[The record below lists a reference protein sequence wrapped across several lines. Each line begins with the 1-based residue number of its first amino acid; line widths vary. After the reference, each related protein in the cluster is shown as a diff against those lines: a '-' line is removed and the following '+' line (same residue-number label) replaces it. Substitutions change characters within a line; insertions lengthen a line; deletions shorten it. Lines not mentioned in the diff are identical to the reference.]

1 MKVYRFL
8 CVFYAKLIL
17 ILTCSA
23 LTNLLNAYYYY
34 KERKLLS
41 THKCMKTLWSNF
53 TILRLVIKEEE
64 KEVYKNFR
72 KLIDKV
78 STNHYLERK
87 NKKLSYVDLF
97 IRFTEP

>member
-17 ILTCSA
+17 ILACSA
-23 LTNLLNAYYYY
+23 LANLLNAYYYH
-34 KERKLLS
+34 KGRKLLS
-41 THKCMKTLWSNF
+41 IHKCMKTLWSNF
-53 TILRLVIKEEE
+53 AILRLVIEEEE
-64 KEVYKNFR
+64 KEAYKNFR

-78 STNHYLERK
+78 SMNHYLERK
-87 NKKLSYVDLF
+87 NKKLSYIDLF

>member
-23 LTNLLNAYYYY
+23 LANLLNAYYYH
-34 KERKLLS
+34 KNKKLLS
-41 THKCMKTLWSNF
+41 IHKCMKTLWNNF
-53 TILRLVIKEEE
+53 GILRIVIKKEE
-64 KEVYKNFR
+64 KEAYKNFR

-78 STNHYLERK
+78 SANHCLERK
-87 NKKLSYVDLF
+87 NKKLSYIDLF
-97 IRFTEP
+97 IRFTES